1 MVAKCLRVKMGVFH
15 NLGIGARKG
24 SKQHRNGEGIP
35 LLLTWEASS

>member
-1 MVAKCLRVKMGVFH
+1 MGVFH